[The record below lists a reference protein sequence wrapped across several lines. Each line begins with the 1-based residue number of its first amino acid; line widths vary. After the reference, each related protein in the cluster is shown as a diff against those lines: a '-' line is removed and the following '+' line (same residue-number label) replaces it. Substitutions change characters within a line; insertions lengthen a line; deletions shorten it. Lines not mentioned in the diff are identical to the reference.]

1 MAEEITPLGI
11 PTNNIEK
18 QLITTPASERSTVA
32 DLIEPS
38 LIDKLLGDGKG
49 KKAINNPIVQSI
61 LGGMLQKRTTQ
72 KGLEAGQDILQEEGR
87 LQSEEGKK
95 LYEAMLDKLRREDPV
110 AQAQRDLAADTKVAA
125 EEFIDATRR
134 RGDEQSA
141 ASIDALVQDPRMAA
155 LLPKQAQQIEQ
166 NLQQA
171 ELLGLDRKVAADSA
185 VAGLEQAGKD
195 FKRGLD
201 VGEMQRGGAGAE
213 AGRQMELNA
222 MLQELQAPYT
232 GTQQGIQTGSALLAA
247 LKDYDEL
254 ANKNPADDNV
264 AKDGMKT
271 NGEFDHDTNPKAIV
285 DEDTGVKEGEV
296 TGGELIFNPKQSN
309 TMEDFVKEGNAEGLL
324 EYMKDLLSK
333 PQFQ

>member
-1 MAEEITPLGI
+1 MANGNVEELTPLGL
-11 PTNNIEK
+11 PVNDIEK
-18 QLITTPASERSTVA
+18 QLIKPEGGARSTVA

-38 LIDKLLGDGKG
+38 LIEKLFGEGTTG
-49 KKAINNPIVQSI
+49 KKIINNPIVQSI
-61 LGGMLQKRTTQ
+61 LGGALQKRATQ

-155 LLPKQAQQIEQ
+155 LLPKQAQAIEQ

-171 ELLGLDRKVAADSA
+171 EMLGLDRKVAADAA

-222 MLQELQAPYT
+222 MLQQLQAPYT
-232 GTQQGIQTGSALLAA
+232 ATQQGIQTGSALLSA
-247 LKDYDEL
+247 LKNFDEL
-254 ANKNPADDNV
+254 AR
-264 AKDGMKT
+264 T
-271 NGEFDHDTNPKAIV
+271 
-285 DEDTGVKEGEV
+285 
-296 TGGELIFNPKQSN
+296 
-309 TMEDFVKEGNAEGLL
+309 
-324 EYMKDLLSK
+324 
-333 PQFQ
+333 